1 MRVTSTFHFVAERN
15 LRWLIPSLPPAA
27 EYWTAVAPALADVS
41 TFDARRVVGLTR
53 RALARVPAS
62 LAALR

>member
-15 LRWLIPSLPPAA
+15 LCWLTPSLPPAA
-27 EYWTAVAPALADVS
+27 EYCTAVASALADVS
-41 TFDARRVVGLTR
+41 AFDATLVVGLTR

-62 LAALR
+62 LAVLP